1 MKEIDKTLLKKNIES
16 IASYDLSRNKVFG
29 SAYLV
34 FQNNETVYKN
44 SFGYTNLSKKTP
56 VGEKTLFRLASMTK
70 PITAV
75 AALILVERGLID
87 LYDTVEKYLPEFSDI
102 KIISPDSN
110 GNFTVISEP
119 SKKVRIINL
128 LNHTSG
134 IGTNPE
140 KMQLM
145 TDNDRKS
152 TDNFLSFLLKHGLD
166 FEPET
171 RQAYSG
177 TGAFQVLV
185 KIIEKVTKTD
195 YQTFLKEEIFKPLD
209 MNDTD
214 FIPNETQWKEFI
226 SLHNQRNGENIEEVT
241 EKNCIF
247 RNFPCTHCLGGAGLF
262 SNLEDYSK
270 FAKFLLNDG
279 KIGDKQLIKPET
291 LRLMRTPQVSEN
303 IMGGNERWGLGV
315 RVITSPDYGNLPVG
329 TYGWSGAFG
338 SHFWIDIENKIAAVF
353 MKNSLF
359 DGGSANESA
368 RNFEKAVNDSLITQ

>member
-1 MKEIDKTLLKKNIES
+1 M
-16 IASYDLSRNKVFG
+16 
-29 SAYLV
+29 
-34 FQNNETVYKN
+34 
-44 SFGYTNLSKKTP
+44 SKKTP